1 MEYCNIYPKL
11 CDLTYTLYFPTI
23 KFPYMTDGWNFK
35 WFMVRFLPSNVLEK
49 IAWISLAS
57 NNFCRQFLPSYFTFL
72 KLHLFKGPQSLLF
85 KTCDFQDYPPFQNAM
100 ISFRLECIFSST
112 FVLKFGYGDEG
123 SFFPLWL
130 VKMDK
135 DYGMGC
141 PKKESWTRILRW
153 RSKTMTTG

>member
-11 CDLTYTLYFPTI
+11 CDLTYSLYFPTI

-85 KTCDFQDYPPFQNAM
+85 KTCDFQDYPHFQNAM

-141 PKKESWTRILRW
+141 PKKESLTRILRR